1 MKRPETTEYAMYYD
15 RYVSLI
21 TEMDITA
28 VLKAQ
33 PTELQDIFTP
43 LSEEDALFSYD
54 DGKWTMKEVISHII
68 DGERIFA
75 YRALRIARDDKTPM
89 EGFEQDGY
97 IEYAYANDRGTAD
110 LLEEFKLLRRAN
122 MLMFDHMNDDAW
134 DRTGTASGSPVSVRG
149 LAYIMAGHV
158 KHHSNILRDRYLK
171 R

>member
-1 MKRPETTEYAMYYD
+1 MRRPDPTEYATYYD

-21 TEMDITA
+21 EETDITA
-28 VLKAQ
+28 VLEAQ

-43 LSEEDALFSYD
+43 LSDEDALFAYD
-54 DGKWTMKEVISHII
+54 EGKWTMKEVVSHII

-75 YRALRIARDDKTPM
+75 YRALRISRADVTPI

-97 IEYAYANDRGTAD
+97 IEYAFANDRSTAD

-122 MLMFDHMNDDAW
+122 MLMFNHMNDDAW
-134 DRTGTASGSPVSVRG
+134 NRKGTASDSSVSVRALG
-149 LAYIMAGHV
+149 YIMAGHV
-158 KHHSNILRDRYLK
+158 KHHANILRERYLK

>member
-1 MKRPETTEYAMYYD
+1 MRRPETTEYAPYYE

-21 TEMDITA
+21 GETDITA
-28 VLKAQ
+28 VLEAQ

-43 LSEEDALFSYD
+43 LSEEDALFAYD
-54 DGKWTMKEVISHII
+54 EGKWTMKEVISHLI

-97 IEYAYANDRGTAD
+97 IEYAFANDRSIAD

-122 MLMFDHMNDDAW
+122 MLMFNHMNDDAW
-134 DRTGTASGSPVSVRG
+134 NRMGTASGSPVSVRG
-149 LAYIMAGHV
+149 LGYIMAGHV
-158 KHHSNILRDRYLK
+158 KHHANILREKYLN

>member
-1 MKRPETTEYAMYYD
+1 MRRPETGEYAPYYE

-21 TEMDITA
+21 TETDITA
-28 VLKAQ
+28 VLEAQ

-43 LSEEDALFSYD
+43 LSEDDTLFSYD
-54 DGKWTMKEVISHII
+54 VGKWTMKELVSHII

-97 IEYAYANDRGTAD
+97 IEHAHANDRSIAD

-122 MLMFDHMNDDAW
+122 MLMFNHMNDDAW
-134 DRTGTASGSPVSVRG
+134 DRVGTASGSAVSVRG
-149 LAYIMAGHV
+149 LGYIMAGHV
-158 KHHSNILRDRYLK
+158 THHANILRDKYLK